1 MESQVQH
8 IANKYLQNV
17 RPTGENNLRATC
29 PLCES
34 SRAFIINQDTGLW
47 ICFSC
52 EARGAIVQLLYKL
65 GFTRKQVDQLVQKT
79 DFIPKIPDYV
89 RRKTEMKEDWS
100 ILPEYVLSSYDECPT
115 RLLDAG
121 FEMDFLQEQDVGF
134 DRIEN
139 RITFSIRDYL
149 GRLVGVSG
157 RAHYDS
163 QYPRYRVYDQ
173 VFEPI
178 VPGYKALN
186 RKHLYGF
193 HEVYADRY
201 FSPEGTDIP
210 IILVE
215 GYKGCLWLKQMGFR
229 HAVALQGSSL
239 TQGQRRMLERVR
251 GPKYILL
258 DYEPGK
264 SFSVRGRSC
273 AAVRIAERLSN
284 AGQAFL
290 CQYPEGTEEGTSPDD
305 LSIEE
310 AESIISNAKTI
321 GHLSAHQHKSQT
333 HWRRR

>member
-1 MESQVQH
+1 MESQVQQ
-8 IANKYLQNV
+8 IASKYLQNV

-52 EARGAIVQLLYKL
+52 SAKGAIVQLLYKL
-65 GFTRKQVDQLVQKT
+65 GFTRKQVDRLVQKT
-79 DFIPKIPDYV
+79 DFIPPLPDYV
-89 RRKTEMKEDWS
+89 RKKRSMEETWPV
-100 ILPEYVLSSYDECPT
+100 LPEYVLSSYDECPKK
-115 RLLDAG
+115 LLDVG
-121 FEMDFLQEQDVGF
+121 FDMDLLQDQDVGF

-139 RITFSIRDYL
+139 RITFAIRDYK

-157 RAHYDS
+157 RAHYKD
-163 QYPRYRVYDQ
+163 QYPRYLVYDK
-173 VFEPI
+173 VFDPI

-201 FSPEGTDIP
+201 FSPDQEDTP

-215 GYKGCLWLKQMGFR
+215 GYKGCLWLKQMGFD

-239 TQGQRRMLERVR
+239 TRDQQRMLERVR

-258 DYEPGK
+258 DHEEGK
-264 SFSVRGRSC
+264 SISVRGRPC
-273 AAVRIAERLSN
+273 AAVSIAERLSKT
-284 AGQAFL
+284 GQAFI
-290 CQYPEGTEEGTSPDD
+290 CQYPTGTEEGTSPDD
-305 LSIEE
+305 LSFEE
-310 AESIISNAKTI
+310 AESIIQNAKTI
-321 GHLSAHQHKSQT
+321 GHLKAHQHNSQT